1 MTKIKAVLIVL
12 LLIFIFTDLKEDSVS
27 SASLDTVSQKVYE
40 ASGFSS
46 DMEPAENRMVRRFYG
61 LNPNDYE
68 GVVLYA
74 PEDNMDANEL
84 LIVKLKDTSQS
95 EEVEAAIQERL
106 ETQKKSF
113 DGYGAVQT
121 QLLNNSI
128 LKVKGNFVFYMVG
141 ENAAEA
147 ESVFLSAI
155 KD

>member
-1 MTKIKAVLIVL
+1 M
-12 LLIFIFTDLKEDSVS
+12 
-27 SASLDTVSQKVYE
+27 Q
-40 ASGFSS
+40 
-46 DMEPAENRMVRRFYG
+46 PAENRMVRRFYG

-74 PEDNMDANEL
+74 PVDNMDANEL

-95 EEVEAAIQERL
+95 EEVEEAIQERL
-106 ETQKKSF
+106 ATQKKSF
-113 DGYGAVQT
+113 DGYGATQT

-147 ESVFLSAI
+147 ESAFLSAI